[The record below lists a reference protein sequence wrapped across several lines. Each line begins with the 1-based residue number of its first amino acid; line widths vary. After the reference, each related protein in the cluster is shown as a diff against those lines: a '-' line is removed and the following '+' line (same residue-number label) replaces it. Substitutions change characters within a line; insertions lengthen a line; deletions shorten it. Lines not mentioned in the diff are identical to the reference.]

1 MLEEGLKVARKPF
14 EYSVFDL
21 VEEIKIKN
29 RVKVDAVKKENY
41 QHALTKTLNKTVTQ
55 NFGFL
60 AKDND
65 RVMEMLEDSDLSKE

>member
-41 QHALTKTLNKTVTQ
+41 
-55 NFGFL
+55 
-60 AKDND
+60 
-65 RVMEMLEDSDLSKE
+65 